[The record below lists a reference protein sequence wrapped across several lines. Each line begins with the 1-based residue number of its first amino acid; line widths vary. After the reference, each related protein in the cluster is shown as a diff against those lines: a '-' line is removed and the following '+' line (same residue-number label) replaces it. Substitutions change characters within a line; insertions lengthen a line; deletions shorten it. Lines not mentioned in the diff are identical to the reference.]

1 LRAPSKKQLAHLALL
16 TVAIIYGINYSI
28 AKDVM
33 QGYVGPSG
41 FILIRAIGA
50 TTLFW
55 LLAGV
60 LHREKLERKDFLRV
74 ALSGAFGVAINQLF
88 FFNGLSLTSP
98 ISASVIMTTNPIM
111 VLLLSAVALKVP
123 LTWPRIAGIALGMSG
138 ALFLITRG
146 GNLGALFT
154 SDDAL
159 GNLFILFN
167 ALSYAAYL
175 VTVKPLMAKY
185 EALTVIK
192 WVFLF
197 GMLYVLPFGFN
208 QFMAVDWGNMPG
220 YIAWEIAFVVV
231 CTTFLAYLL
240 NIYALKTVTSTTVS
254 FYIYLQPLVAT
265 TTALLLGLDELST
278 TLLISAALIFS
289 GVYMVS
295 FYKR

>member
-1 LRAPSKKQLAHLALL
+1 MFKPSKKQLAHLALL
-16 TVAIIYGINYSI
+16 SVAIIYGLNYSI

-55 LLAGV
+55 ILAGI

-88 FFNGLSLTSP
+88 FFNGLSLTTP
-98 ISASVIMTTNPIM
+98 ISASVIMTVNPIM
-111 VLLLSAVALKVP
+111 VLILSAIALKVP
-123 LTWPRIAGIALGMSG
+123 LTWPRILGIALGMSG

-146 GNLGALFT
+146 GDISSLFT
-154 SDDAL
+154 SDAAL
-159 GNLFILFN
+159 GNLFILLN

-175 VTVKPLMAKY
+175 VTVKPLMARYK
-185 EALTVIK
+185 ALTVIK

-197 GMLYVLPFGFN
+197 GMLYVIPFGLT
-208 QFMAVDWGNMPG
+208 QFMAVDWSNMPA

-265 TTALLLGLDELST
+265 IAALLLGLDALSA
-278 TLLISAALIFS
+278 TLLISASLIFS